1 MKKSK
6 KNEVEI
12 LDIDDKTLV
21 KKLFDEPEDIEL
33 LEDDPKYYEDE
44 EENYY
49 EEEHIKVKKPYNYN
63 KIIKVIFT
71 ILLII
76 TIMIITDVVAVTRF
90 DSGPF
95 FALPLHTYKDG
106 GTKEY
111 YGVGYKVIKYNQKQ
125 GRRDKEI
132 GLWNLKYNSNAINI
146 VDVDLALEFYEDSAA
161 AHEKYYKKF
170 VRIDTTLHEI
180 DENNNRLLMG
190 YKDHE
195 GNKYT
200 LNINCNMVKTNLN
213 KYTPENEIMIIGTF
227 SKYNKKTNTITI
239 DNCFAEQ

>member
-6 KNEVEI
+6 KKDIEV
-12 LDIDDKTLV
+12 LDMDDKTLV
-21 KKLFDEPEDIEL
+21 KKLFDEKEDIEL

-49 EEEHIKVKKPYNYN
+49 EKEVKVRKPHNYN
-63 KIIKVIFT
+63 RIIKVIFT

-90 DSGPF
+90 NNGPF
-95 FALPLHTYKDG
+95 FAIPLHTYKDG

-111 YGVGYKVIKYNQKQ
+111 YGVGYKVIKYNQLQ

-161 AHEKYYKKF
+161 SYEKYYKKF

-180 DENNNRLLMG
+180 DEKNNRLKMG

-195 GNKYT
+195 GDKYT
-200 LNINCNMVKTNLN
+200 LNINCNMVKKDLD
-213 KYTPENEIMIIGTF
+213 KFTPENEIMIIGTF

-239 DNCFAEQ
+239 NDCFAEQ